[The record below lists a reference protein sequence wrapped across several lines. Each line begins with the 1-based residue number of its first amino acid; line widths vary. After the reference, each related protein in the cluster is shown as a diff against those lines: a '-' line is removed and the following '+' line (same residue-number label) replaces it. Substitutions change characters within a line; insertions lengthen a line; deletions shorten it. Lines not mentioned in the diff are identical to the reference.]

1 MKLLVL
7 VKEGKWSILG
17 SLIWHKIDGSSVG
30 HTKVIPAVD
39 R

>member
-1 MKLLVL
+1 MKVPVL

-17 SLIWHKIDGSSVG
+17 SLIWHKIDGSWVG
-30 HTKVIPAVD
+30 HTKVILAVD